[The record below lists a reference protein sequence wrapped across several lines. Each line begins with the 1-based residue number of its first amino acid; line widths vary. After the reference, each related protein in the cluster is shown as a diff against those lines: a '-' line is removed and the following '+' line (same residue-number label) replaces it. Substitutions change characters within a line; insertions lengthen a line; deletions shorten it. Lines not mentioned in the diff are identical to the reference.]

1 MFTVLIAEKEH
12 IDAIRQENKLFFE
25 PFLENKELAFCYWT
39 PQGQD
44 LNDSVPGLADAVGR
58 RKEWRA
64 VILQPSVPELMK
76 TRNPFDSV
84 GYGALAGLT
93 VPDRQPN
100 SGESWD
106 EWEAHWQQY
115 YGALIREKETLY
127 RSALAHPL
135 QRLATWLCFKPED
148 YVLNEVQEKQDA
160 HDWAL
165 EQISGDGLK
174 PSARL
179 EILERKQYKCELRMK
194 ENIRREFI
202 DNRSLNI
209 ARPTELLCL
218 ALRTSENTFFDPD
231 TFWNVRRDSEYT
243 AFADRNLYFDKM
255 RFLVFDLLPRTHR
268 NYRTDYIRFLAT
280 VLILAANTVP
290 GSALQARRLYQ
301 LQTEAD
307 DTPLC
312 TLITSYDRKLAATS
326 EAIAAEMEKIRGDIP
341 AKLTDKAAEALFC
354 TPKDVA
360 VLLDETCEPSA
371 VLVDKDYGLAFDCP
385 ENERQKWSRDR
396 AASEKALAYIVKQQS
411 RAVKSSVAQMHNAS
425 EAYDVNISR
434 LTPLQIEDV
443 REYTDAAEDTMISSI
458 PPDLA
463 DLTRYSRRLSDA
475 AEQVEKTMDRR
486 MTRKTTLILGGVC
499 LGLYLA
505 CFLPFLFSNAGGTR
519 TVLTAVGLIGGML
532 GLLGVILFITLLVLR
547 SSVVEAVKDYND
559 TADEVMED
567 IYASLRRVSG
577 YLSAVCNVRRG
588 HAVQNHAKKN
598 VDEYTRSIRVRKK
611 HQEDIRKRR
620 AFLEENYRDYLG
632 DRSYCDEAMSR
643 PFDYDF
649 DQRKEYEYPAPFLA
663 GDCRQIEFITSGN
676 FVTVPSS
683 YVTGILVRKE
693 EIYES

>member
-1 MFTVLIAEKEH
+1 
-12 IDAIRQENKLFFE
+12 
-25 PFLENKELAFCYWT
+25 
-39 PQGQD
+39 
-44 LNDSVPGLADAVGR
+44 
-58 RKEWRA
+58 
-64 VILQPSVPELMK
+64 
-76 TRNPFDSV
+76 
-84 GYGALAGLT
+84 
-93 VPDRQPN
+93 
-100 SGESWD
+100 
-106 EWEAHWQQY
+106 
-115 YGALIREKETLY
+115 
-127 RSALAHPL
+127 
-135 QRLATWLCFKPED
+135 
-148 YVLNEVQEKQDA
+148 
-160 HDWAL
+160 
-165 EQISGDGLK
+165 
-174 PSARL
+174 
-179 EILERKQYKCELRMK
+179 
-194 ENIRREFI
+194 
-202 DNRSLNI
+202 
-209 ARPTELLCL
+209 
-218 ALRTSENTFFDPD
+218 
-231 TFWNVRRDSEYT
+231 
-243 AFADRNLYFDKM
+243 
-255 RFLVFDLLPRTHR
+255 
-268 NYRTDYIRFLAT
+268 
-280 VLILAANTVP
+280 
-290 GSALQARRLYQ
+290 
-301 LQTEAD
+301 
-307 DTPLC
+307 
-312 TLITSYDRKLAATS
+312 
-326 EAIAAEMEKIRGDIP
+326 
-341 AKLTDKAAEALFC
+341 
-354 TPKDVA
+354 
-360 VLLDETCEPSA
+360 
-371 VLVDKDYGLAFDCP
+371 
-385 ENERQKWSRDR
+385 
-396 AASEKALAYIVKQQS
+396 
-411 RAVKSSVAQMHNAS
+411 
-425 EAYDVNISR
+425 
-434 LTPLQIEDV
+434 
-443 REYTDAAEDTMISSI
+443 MISSI